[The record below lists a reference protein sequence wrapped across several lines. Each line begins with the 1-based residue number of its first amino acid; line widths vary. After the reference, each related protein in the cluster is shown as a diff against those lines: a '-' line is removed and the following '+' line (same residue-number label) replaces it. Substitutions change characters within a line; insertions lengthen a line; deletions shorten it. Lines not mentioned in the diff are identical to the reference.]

1 MIALSHVILVLPVAL
16 LLKLWESALP
26 LNVPG
31 EHAPDTV
38 TEQLS
43 PVARPD
49 RLKLTHPPLF
59 IRPPRLP
66 LSVIFGPELF
76 VEATSAGSARSLHP
90 PLQPELLQPKA
101 PEFNDALMDRKG
113 FRASQTNVGV
123 IPKQPGNFL
132 SFRKTFEKL
141 HGIAFSKER
150 LRPDSNWTTCQ
161 RYCVQRTC

>member
-101 PEFNDALMDRKG
+101 PEFLPSPQQVETQVA
-113 FRASQTNVGV
+113 
-123 IPKQPGNFL
+123 
-132 SFRKTFEKL
+132 E
-141 HGIAFSKER
+141 
-150 LRPDSNWTTCQ
+150 
-161 RYCVQRTC
+161 YCVAVVLDTGVARHDDAVGSKKQWPKGM